1 MKDKKWL
8 AHLALLVVSFIY
20 ASNFTIAKPV
30 MGGSDPFVQPFGFIM
45 LRASFA
51 TILFW
56 ITHRLFVRENVER
69 IDLLR
74 LAICAIFGVA
84 CNQLTFFY
92 GLNLTSPINGA
103 LIMLTTPI
111 LVLILSF
118 LMRKEQVTLTKIVG
132 VLIGLGGASF
142 LILKNTTQ
150 IASAP
155 NPMLGNLFVGINAAS
170 YAFYLILV
178 KPLMN
183 KYSPI
188 TNLKWIFFFGTIY
201 ILPFGFEQARQVDWS
216 SMPTHIILSIGYVLL
231 FVTFL
236 NYLLNGAALKVVEP
250 SLSSAYIYLQPLF
263 ATIIAIAMGQDELSL
278 QLILSGILIFTGV
291 LLVEKKGLSKN

>member
-1 MKDKKWL
+1 MKKRKWL
-8 AHLALLVVSFIY
+8 AHVALLIVSFVY

-30 MGGSDPFVQPFGFIM
+30 MGGEHPYVQPFGFIM

-51 TILFW
+51 TCLFW
-56 ITHRLFVRENVER
+56 ITHALFIKEPVEKTD
-69 IDLLR
+69 ILR

-111 LVLILSF
+111 LVLVLSF
-118 LMRKEQVTLTKIVG
+118 FMKKEKITITKVLG
-132 VLIGLGGASF
+132 VLIGLSGASF
-142 LILKNTTQ
+142 LILQNSTQ
-150 IASAP
+150 IATAP
-155 NPMLGNLFVGINAAS
+155 NPMLGNVFVGINAAS

-188 TNLKWIFFFGTIY
+188 TNLKWIFFFGTLY
-201 ILPFGFEQARQVDWS
+201 IIPFGYEQAMQVNWS
-216 SMPTHIILSIGYVLL
+216 SMPNSILLSIGYVLL

-263 ATIIAIAMGQDELSL
+263 ATIIAISMGQDELSIHL
-278 QLILSGILIFTGV
+278 LISGLLIFTGV
-291 LLVEKKGLSKN
+291 ILVEKKGLFKK